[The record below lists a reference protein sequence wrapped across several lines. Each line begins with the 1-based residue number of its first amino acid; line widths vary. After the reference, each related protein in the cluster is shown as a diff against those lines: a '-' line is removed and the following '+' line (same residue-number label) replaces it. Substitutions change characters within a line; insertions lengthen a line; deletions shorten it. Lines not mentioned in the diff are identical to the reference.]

1 MNKNPTKKYF
11 RPTKN
16 FDHFFLRQNFSDVFF
31 DEQFSTNIFS
41 DHLFRSQMIQRF
53 RKSHLEQRTAI
64 IKNTNSAHEKQTN
77 FFCSI
82 YRLAALKF
90 VNLLYSSV
98 FLPTSPLLLSKPSLH
113 LTPVDRSFLEL
124 ARLLFPPPP
133 ECFPGSPVGFSNFGS
148 TRGY

>member
-1 MNKNPTKKYF
+1 M
-11 RPTKN
+11 
-16 FDHFFLRQNFSDVFF
+16 
-31 DEQFSTNIFS
+31 
-41 DHLFRSQMIQRF
+41 
-53 RKSHLEQRTAI
+53 
-64 IKNTNSAHEKQTN
+64 NSAHEKKYP

-82 YRLAALKF
+82 YRLAALRF

-133 ECFPGSPVGFSNFGS
+133 ECFSGSPVGFSNFGS